1 MFVTGLGTGFTALVS
16 DAGNALIAASSV
28 ISGSCH
34 KVVAE
39 VGKMHK
45 LFCRNAEDSHQRFN
59 KSSETGDGR
68 VHKGEAPDAVSYS
81 FCF

>member
-1 MFVTGLGTGFTALVS
+1 MTRLGTGFTALVS
-16 DAGNALIAASSV
+16 DGGNALIEASSV

-45 LFCRNAEDSHQRFN
+45 LFCRDAEGFHQRFN
-59 KSSETGDGR
+59 KSSATGDGSGAQR
-68 VHKGEAPDAVSYS
+68 GSI
-81 FCF
+81 